1 MARRAP
7 RRPGRRAGRLA
18 PLLDRFQKG
27 FEVAS
32 RLLADPVEF
41 PRRYTDPGDV
51 EVAGLLAACLA
62 YGRAD
67 VFKEKIASV
76 LEAGG
81 PSPAAFADRLA
92 RQPDPRALPGFR
104 YRFNAGEDVV
114 ALLAAAGWVRSRHGS
129 LGARFA
135 GLLGEAGGA
144 DRPLREA
151 LTRFAAELRDAPPA
165 RIALAER
172 GGRGLRH
179 LCPDPAAGGAA
190 KRWNL
195 YLRWMVRGPD
205 GVDLGIWR
213 EVPPAAL
220 VVPLDTHVARV
231 ARRLGLTRRKD
242 LSWRTAEEITA
253 ALRLAD
259 PDDPVRFDFA
269 LCHLGM
275 SGGCPPRRSPS
286 HCAVCRLM
294 EGCEAGGRGARPTGP
309 ASSPVGPGSRSARAG
324 RS

>member
-1 MARRAP
+1 MPPRAP
-7 RRPGRRAGRLA
+7 RPTPRRVARLA
-18 PLLDRFQKG
+18 PVLDRFQRG
-27 FEVAS
+27 FDVVA
-32 RLLADPVEF
+32 RLSADPVEF
-41 PRRYTDPGDV
+41 PRRYPDPGDA

-67 VFKEKIASV
+67 VFKAKVEWV
-76 LEAGG
+76 LAVGG
-81 PSPAAFADRLA
+81 ASPAAFAARLA
-92 RQPDPRALPGFR
+92 GEPDARALAGFR
-104 YRFNAGEDVV
+104 YRFNTGEDVA
-114 ALLAAAGWVRSRHGS
+114 ALLAAAGWVRARHGS

-135 GLLGEAGGA
+135 GMLGEARPGEA
-144 DRPLREA
+144 PLRAA
-151 LTRFAAELRDAPPA
+151 LARFAAELRGAPPA
-165 RIALAER
+165 LSILGAR
-172 GGRGLRH
+172 GGKGLRH

-213 EVPPAAL
+213 GVPPSAL

-242 LSWRTAEEITA
+242 LSWRTAEEVTA
-253 ALRLAD
+253 ALRVAD

-275 SGGCPPRRSPS
+275 SGHCPPRRDPGR
-286 HCAVCRLM
+286 CAACALA
-294 EGCEAGGRGARPTGP
+294 EECEAGGRGARPSRP
-309 ASSPVGPGSRSARAG
+309 ASPAVPGSRSARAG

>member
-1 MARRAP
+1 MPRRAP
-7 RRPGRRAGRLA
+7 RRPGRRATRLA
-18 PLLDRFQKG
+18 PLLDRFQRS
-27 FEVAS
+27 FEVS
-32 RLLADPVEF
+32 PRLLADPVEF
-41 PRRYTDPGDV
+41 PRRYVDPGDV

-67 VFKEKIASV
+67 LFKPKIGAV

-92 RQPDPRALPGFR
+92 RHPDPQALPGFR
-104 YRFNAGEDVV
+104 YRFNSGEDVA
-114 ALLAAAGWVRSRHGS
+114 ALLAAVGWVRSRHGS

-135 GLLGEAGGA
+135 GMLGEAAGA
-144 DRPLREA
+144 SSPLREA
-151 LTRFAAELRDAPPA
+151 LTRFAAELREAPPA
-165 RIALAER
+165 RVLLAER

-231 ARRLGLTRRKD
+231 ARRLGLTRRED

-253 ALRLAD
+253 ALRIAD
-259 PDDPVRFDFA
+259 PADPVRFDFA

-286 HCAVCRLM
+286 RCAECRLL
-294 EGCEAGGRGARPTGP
+294 EGCETGGRAPRPTGP
-309 ASSPVGPGSRSARAG
+309 ASPAGRGSRSARTG

>member
-1 MARRAP
+1 MTSRRRSA
-7 RRPGRRAGRLA
+7 RLA
-18 PLLDRFQKG
+18 PLLDRFQRG
-27 FEVAS
+27 FDSAA
-32 RLLADPVEF
+32 RLSADPVEF
-41 PRRYTDPGDV
+41 PRRYADPGDA

-67 VFKEKIASV
+67 VFKGKVEQV
-76 LEAGG
+76 LAAGG
-81 PSPAAFADRLA
+81 ASPAAFAARLA
-92 RQPDPRALPGFR
+92 REPDGSVLSGFR
-104 YRFNAGEDVV
+104 YRFNTGEDVA
-114 ALLAAAGWVRSRHGS
+114 ALLAAAGWARAEHGS

-135 GLLGEAGGA
+135 ALLGEAGSGKA
-144 DRPLREA
+144 PLREA
-151 LTRFAAELRDAPPA
+151 LTRFAGELRSAPPA
-165 RIALAER
+165 REILGER
-172 GGRGLRH
+172 GVRGLRH

-213 EVPPAAL
+213 GVAPAAL

-242 LSWRTAEEITA
+242 LSWRTAEEVTA
-253 ALRLAD
+253 ALRVAD
-259 PDDPVRFDFA
+259 PLDPVRFDFA

-275 SGGCPPRRSPS
+275 SGHCPPRRAPER
-286 HCAVCRLM
+286 CAACGLK
-294 EGCEAGGRGARPTGP
+294 EGCAAAGR
-309 ASSPVGPGSRSARAG
+309 GSRSARAG